1 MHGLMQEHALT
12 LPLILRRVERNFG
25 HKRVVTGRVGGETTA
40 TWAEVCVRTRRL
52 AAALD
57 RLGVPRGARV
67 GTFGWNSQRHVELYL
82 AVPCAGRVLHTI
94 NHRLFHEQIRYIV
107 DDAADDVLF
116 VDRSLLPV
124 VWPLA
129 ATLAGPR
136 HIVVMDDG
144 ADVPLPDDPRIL
156 DYEKLLAEVTPID
169 GDFSIADENTA
180 AALCYTS
187 GTTGDPKGVL
197 YSHRSMVLHA
207 LLLLMVDTFGIGERD
222 VVMPVVPMFHVN
234 AWGFPYA
241 AMLCGADLV
250 LPGPATRPEELI
262 AQMERHRVTF
272 TGAVPTVW
280 RSLEPLL
287 GEHDLSSLRMIICGG
302 GAVDDALSR
311 TYQEAIGIPL
321 TNAWGMTETSPVVTV
336 SRLSTAH
343 DDLDEDARRAVIGT
357 PGPSIPLTE
366 LRLAG
371 EDGSEI
377 AWDGVTPGELQVSGP
392 TIAARYVGE
401 ERPGPAFTDDGW
413 LRTGDVAT
421 IDAHGYVRIVDR
433 TKDLVKSGGEWISS
447 VELEGAIMADPRVAE
462 AAVIGVPHPRWGERP
477 VAYVVRRP
485 DADLTAD
492 DVREHLTALV
502 ARWWIPE
509 EVHFVPEIPKTATG
523 KFSKRQLR
531 LQRRPDADPA
541 PPSPPS
547 QSAQPSPPPQSPQP
561 SPSPQPS
568 QSPQE

>member
-124 VWPLA
+124 VWPVA

-144 ADVPLPDDPRIL
+144 ADIPLPDDPRIL

-336 SRLSTAH
+336 ARLSTVH
-343 DDLDEDARRAVIGT
+343 DDLDQDARRAVIGT
-357 PGPSIPLTE
+357 PGPAIPLTE
-366 LRLAG
+366 LRLAAD
-371 EDGSEI
+371 DGTEVP
-377 AWDGVTPGELQVSGP
+377 WDGVTPGELQVSGP

-447 VELEGAIMADPRVAE
+447 VELEGAIMADLRVAE

-477 VAYVVRRP
+477 VAYVVP
-485 DADLTAD
+485 QPGAVLTAD
-492 DVREHLTALV
+492 DVREHLTTHV

-531 LQRRPDADPA
+531 LQHPRSDD
-541 PPSPPS
+541 
-547 QSAQPSPPPQSPQP
+547 PPQK
-561 SPSPQPS
+561 
-568 QSPQE
+568 

>member
-1 MHGLMQEHALT
+1 MQEHALT
-12 LPLILRRVERNFG
+12 LPLILRRVERTFG

-40 TWAEVCVRTRRL
+40 TWAEVCARTRRL

-124 VWPLA
+124 VWPLVGTFA
-129 ATLAGPR
+129 SPR

-144 ADVPLPDDPRIL
+144 ADVPLPDDPRIM
-156 DYEKLLAEVTPID
+156 DYEKLLAEVTPIG

-311 TYQEAIGIPL
+311 SYQEAVGIPL

-336 SRLSTAH
+336 SRLSTTH
-343 DDLDEDARRAVIGT
+343 DDLDQDARRAVIGT
-357 PGPSIPLTE
+357 PGPAIPLTE

-371 EDGSEI
+371 GDGAEI

-421 IDAHGYVRIVDR
+421 IDPHGYVRIVDR

-477 VAYVVRRP
+477 VAYVVPQP
-485 DADLTAD
+485 DAVLTAD
-492 DVREHLTALV
+492 DVREHLTAHV
-502 ARWWIPE
+502 ARWWVPE

-531 LQRRPDADPA
+531 LQRRSDDN
-541 PPSPPS
+541 
-547 QSAQPSPPPQSPQP
+547 PPQ
-561 SPSPQPS
+561 
-568 QSPQE
+568 E

>member
-1 MHGLMQEHALT
+1 MQEHALT

-124 VWPLA
+124 VWPVA

-156 DYEKLLAEVTPID
+156 DYEKLLSEVTPID

-336 SRLSTAH
+336 ARLSTAH
-343 DDLDEDARRAVIGT
+343 DDLDQDARRAVIGT
-357 PGPSIPLTE
+357 PGPAIPLTE
-366 LRLAG
+366 LRLAAD
-371 EDGSEI
+371 DGTEVP
-377 AWDGVTPGELQVSGP
+377 WDGVTPGELQVSGP

-477 VAYVVRRP
+477 VAYVVP
-485 DADLTAD
+485 QPGAVLTAD
-492 DVREHLTALV
+492 DVREHLTTHV

-531 LQRRPDADPA
+531 LQHPRSDD
-541 PPSPPS
+541 
-547 QSAQPSPPPQSPQP
+547 PPQK
-561 SPSPQPS
+561 
-568 QSPQE
+568 

>member
-1 MHGLMQEHALT
+1 MQEHALT

-124 VWPLA
+124 VWPVA

-144 ADVPLPDDPRIL
+144 ADIPLPDDPRIL

-336 SRLSTAH
+336 ARLSTVH
-343 DDLDEDARRAVIGT
+343 DDLDQDARRAVIGT
-357 PGPSIPLTE
+357 PGPAIPLTE
-366 LRLAG
+366 LRLAAD
-371 EDGSEI
+371 DGTEVP
-377 AWDGVTPGELQVSGP
+377 WDGVTPGELQVSGP

-447 VELEGAIMADPRVAE
+447 VELEGAIMADLRVAE

-477 VAYVVRRP
+477 VAYVVP
-485 DADLTAD
+485 QPGAVLTAD
-492 DVREHLTALV
+492 DVREHLTTHV

-531 LQRRPDADPA
+531 LQHPRSDD
-541 PPSPPS
+541 
-547 QSAQPSPPPQSPQP
+547 PPQK
-561 SPSPQPS
+561 
-568 QSPQE
+568 

>member
-1 MHGLMQEHALT
+1 MQEHALA
-12 LPLILRRVERNFG
+12 LPLIFRRVERYFG
-25 HKRVVTGRVGGETTA
+25 HKRVVTGRVDGETTA
-40 TWAEVCVRTRRL
+40 TWAEICARTRRL

-57 RLGVPRGARV
+57 RLGVPIGARV
-67 GTFGWNSQRHVELYL
+67 GTFGWNSRQHVELYL

-124 VWPLA
+124 VWPSVGK
-129 ATLAGPR
+129 LAGPR

-144 ADVPLPDDPRIL
+144 ADAPLPDDPRIL
-156 DYEKLLAEVTPID
+156 DYDTLLAEVTPHA
-169 GDFSIADENTA
+169 GDFTIADENTA

-207 LLLLMVDTFGIGERD
+207 LLLLMVDTFGINERD

-234 AWGFPYA
+234 AWGLPYA

-250 LPGPATRPEELI
+250 LPGPAMRPEELI
-262 AQMERHRVTF
+262 AQMERQRVTF

-287 GEHDLSSLRMIICGG
+287 KEHDLSSLRTIICGG
-302 GAVDDALSR
+302 GAVDGALSR
-311 TYQEAIGIPL
+311 SYEEAIGIPL

-336 SRLSTAH
+336 ARLSTVH
-343 DDLDEDARRAVIGT
+343 DDLDPDARRAVIGT
-357 PGPSIPLTE
+357 PGPAIPLTE
-366 LRLAG
+366 LRLAAD
-371 EDGSEI
+371 DGTEI

-421 IDAHGYVRIVDR
+421 IDEHGYVRIVDR

-485 DADLTAD
+485 GAVLSAD
-492 DVREHLTALV
+492 DVREHLTAYV

-509 EVHFVPEIPKTATG
+509 EVLFVPEIPKTATG

-531 LQRRPDADPA
+531 MQHPHSDD
-541 PPSPPS
+541 PS
-547 QSAQPSPPPQSPQP
+547 QPSQPSQPPRSPQP
-561 SPSPQPS
+561 PHP
-568 QSPQE
+568 PQE

>member
-107 DDAADDVLF
+107 EDAADDVLF

-169 GDFSIADENTA
+169 GDFSITDENTA

-371 EDGSEI
+371 EDGTEI

-531 LQRRPDADPA
+531 LQRRPDDNPA